1 MIETDNYG
9 LKKPESDDKYGDFVP
24 GVFSDNMDIIDSALY
39 ELSQRSG
46 GSTGIGIGTPA
57 AKGVTT
63 ATAGVGRI
71 VNE

>member
-1 MIETDNYG
+1 MSMNTEHYELNKFED
-9 LKKPESDDKYGDFVP
+9 SDLFDL
-24 GVFSDNMDIIDSALY
+24 SRLNDNMDLIDSALY
-39 ELSQRSG
+39 ELSQRKG